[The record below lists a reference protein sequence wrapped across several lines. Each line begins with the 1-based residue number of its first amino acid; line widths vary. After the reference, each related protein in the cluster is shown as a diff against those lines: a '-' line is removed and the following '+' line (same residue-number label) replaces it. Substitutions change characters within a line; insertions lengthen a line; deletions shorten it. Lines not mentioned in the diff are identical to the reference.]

1 MKEIDISL
9 GSKPQ
14 TYFEEEE
21 FLTKEDFRR
30 SDTEILDN
38 YHNEKFDSYVDGND
52 FIKCHNKTEIKNAFK
67 DKGDCITKT
76 YCVKSLSCFT
86 YVLNSPIASN
96 ALICFSI
103 SNKLDDK
110 KDVKRE
116 RVEGCKKR
124 FILFPSVYNI
134 IYVLKA
140 LVPING

>member
-1 MKEIDISL
+1 MFQFEIGVQSTNEKTLDAVGRQTDFNRLSQVTKEIKSYRNIHDFVLLMKEIDISL

-67 DKGDCITKT
+67 AISKKLILPKGDG
-76 YCVKSLSCFT
+76 
-86 YVLNSPIASN
+86 
-96 ALICFSI
+96 
-103 SNKLDDK
+103 DK
-110 KDVKRE
+110 
-116 RVEGCKKR
+116 
-124 FILFPSVYNI
+124 
-134 IYVLKA
+134 
-140 LVPING
+140 